1 MEQNYSAIEK
11 TINLVAKTGLYFASV
26 DGDYSQAERNFI
38 ENYKARLSQVGPMNE
53 VQYIFDHVWDHPV
66 TLQEVINETRE
77 LLDMM
82 PAPADKQAIVASL
95 AGYIQHVIMADGV
108 EHPDEREAL
117 ITWMNAL
124 A

>member
-1 MEQNYSAIEK
+1 MEQNYSAIEQ
-11 TINLVAKTGLYFASV
+11 TIKLVAKTGLYFASV
-26 DGDYSQAERNFI
+26 DGEYSQAERNFI
-38 ENYKARLSQVGPMNE
+38 ENYKNQLAQRGPVND
-53 VQYIFDHVWDHPV
+53 VQYIFDHIWDHPV
-66 TLQEVINETRE
+66 TLQEVINDTRD

-82 PAPADKQAIVASL
+82 PAPADKQAVVASL
-95 AGYIQHVIMADGV
+95 AGYIQRVIWADGS